1 MKKPKSRFIED
12 YREDAGLFDSG
23 FTVFVDRLTGV
34 NYLCACNGITPLLD
48 QDGKVVVSALPIETG
63 K

>member
-12 YREDAGLFDSG
+12 YREDA
-23 FTVFVDRLTGV
+23 VVDILSSSIGWQESTIYV
-34 NYLCACNGITPLLD
+34 PVMELLPLLD
-48 QDGKVVVSALPIETG
+48 QDDNVVVSALPIETG